1 MLLAILP
8 GHSFL
13 TINKEFLH
21 YIHWKWQNPI
31 QLIYQFFTESKT
43 RYHNFLDKKD
53 TDKRIDEGKRCFHFF
68 SFFYWFLFSLLFDL
82 WSFSSFF
89 RLSSQQTKDKYPRS
103 CLSLIINNIRCVTRY
118 TGNNTLY
125 IKLPLLSPQQEV
137 F

>member
-21 YIHWKWQNPI
+21 YSLEMTKPYTIKISILYSIKNKVS
-31 QLIYQFFTESKT
+31 QFW
-43 RYHNFLDKKD
+43 DKKG

-68 SFFYWFLFSLLFDL
+68 SFFYWFLFSFSFDL

-89 RLSSQQTKDKYPRS
+89 RFSSQQTTDKYPRS
-103 CLSLIINNIRCVTRY
+103 CLSLIINNIKCVTRY